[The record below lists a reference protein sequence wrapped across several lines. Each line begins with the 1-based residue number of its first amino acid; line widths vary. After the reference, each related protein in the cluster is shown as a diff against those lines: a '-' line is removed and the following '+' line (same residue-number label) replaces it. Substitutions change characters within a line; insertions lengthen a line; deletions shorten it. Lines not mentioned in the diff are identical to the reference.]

1 MTKTKSS
8 RITIAL
14 RMASQTMAE
23 QVKATRVLVIAEVDD
38 YLFCTGTPKSGNL
51 VFTAAAKTAEI
62 FLDKIQQ
69 QNNE

>member
-1 MTKTKSS
+1 
-8 RITIAL
+8 
-14 RMASQTMAE
+14 MAE

-38 YLFCTGTPKSGNL
+38 HLFCTGTPKSGDL

>member
-1 MTKTKSS
+1 MTKKESS
-8 RITIAL
+8 RITMAL
-14 RMASQTMAE
+14 RMASQSMAE
-23 QVKATRVLVIAEVDD
+23 QIKATSVLVIAEVDD
-38 YLFCTGTPKSGNL
+38 TLFCTGTPKSGAL

>member
-1 MTKTKSS
+1 MTKKKSS
-8 RITIAL
+8 RITTAL
-14 RMASQTMAE
+14 RMASQSMAD

-38 YLFCTGTPKSGNL
+38 HLFCTGTPKSGDL

-62 FLDKIQQ
+62 FLDKIEE